1 MVPFFFIILDKIPQF
16 LLPSCAISTL
26 LLSIPFVSCA
36 VIDHT
41 YPASLAFGTMPTQNI
56 DHRA

>member
-1 MVPFFFIILDKIPQF
+1 MVPFFFIILDKPLPF
-16 LLPSCAISTL
+16 LLLSCVISTF